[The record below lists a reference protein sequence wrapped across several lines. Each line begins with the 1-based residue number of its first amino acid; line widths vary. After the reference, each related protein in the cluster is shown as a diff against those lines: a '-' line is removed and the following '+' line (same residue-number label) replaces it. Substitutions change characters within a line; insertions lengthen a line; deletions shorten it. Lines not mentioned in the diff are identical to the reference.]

1 MGQLGVSEYQWNL
14 RGLQNVMKFLPLGST
29 LTVDA
34 HAVSLLIG
42 SDGVDRCDGTYKT
55 AARLSDE
62 WDAAMERGECL

>member
-1 MGQLGVSEYQWNL
+1 MGKLATSEYQWHL
-14 RGLQNVMKFLPLGST
+14 RGFQNTMKFLPPGST

-62 WDAAMERGECL
+62 WDAAMNRGECL